1 MSRTRN
7 AKLNRVYRDLG
18 MPQRPSSS
26 PSLSSSDDSSDNHPS
41 SPAILDGQV
50 EPDVVP
56 VGVEVQIDVAQ
67 SGLPDRDVKLTVR
80 PREDGKA
87 AGVAAAL
94 EDVKARVAASREHG
108 KAGVAAALED
118 GKAGVAVAPPRR
130 TRLSGKQPVAKRC
143 HKRGRLQREKRTPM
157 QNLNRALRRKL
168 VGRSTETSNR
178 KPRPSARSL
187 P

>member
-41 SPAILDGQV
+41 SPAILDGSVQLL
-50 EPDVVP
+50 VVP
-56 VGVEVQIDVAQ
+56 VEVEVQTDVAQ

-87 AGVAAAL
+87 
-94 EDVKARVAASREHG
+94 
-108 KAGVAAALED
+108 AGVAAALED